1 MSAPA
6 PSPAP
11 AITPDA
17 GADML
22 RIRVGDEHFA
32 LLLTAVEEALECP
45 ALAPVPGSAP
55 ELLGAFPLRG
65 RFVPV
70 FAPDDA
76 LGVSRAAADGVVLVM
91 RGPADRRVGL
101 LVDDVEDVIRIDRTQ
116 LVRSPRTGTPT
127 EVVLG
132 VARMGP
138 DLVAVV
144 DAAALLAACRAARD
158 VEDA

>member
-1 MSAPA
+1 MSGHGSVPA
-6 PSPAP
+6 
-11 AITPDA
+11 A

-22 RIRVGDEHFA
+22 RVRLGAEHFA
-32 LLLTAVEEALECP
+32 LPLATVEEAMECP

-55 ELLGAFPLRG
+55 ELVGTFPLRG

-70 FAPDDA
+70 FAPDRA
-76 LGVSRAAADGVVLVM
+76 LGVPRAAPYGVVLVM
-91 RGPADRRVGL
+91 RAGADRRVGL

-116 LVRSPRTGTPT
+116 LVRSPRTGMPAD
-127 EVVLG
+127 VVLG

-138 DLVAVV
+138 ELVAVV

>member
-1 MSAPA
+1 MSV
-6 PSPAP
+6 P

-22 RIRVGDEHFA
+22 RVRVGDEHFA
-32 LLLTAVEEALECP
+32 LPLAGVEEALECP
-45 ALAPVPGSAP
+45 ALAPVPGGVP

-65 RFVPV
+65 RILPV
-70 FAPDDA
+70 FAPDRA
-76 LGVSRAAADGVVLVM
+76 LGVSRGARDGVVLVL
-91 RGPADRRVGL
+91 RAAADRRVGL

-116 LVRSPRTGTPT
+116 LVRSPHAGTPT

-132 VARMGP
+132 VARMGL

-158 VEDA
+158 VEDV